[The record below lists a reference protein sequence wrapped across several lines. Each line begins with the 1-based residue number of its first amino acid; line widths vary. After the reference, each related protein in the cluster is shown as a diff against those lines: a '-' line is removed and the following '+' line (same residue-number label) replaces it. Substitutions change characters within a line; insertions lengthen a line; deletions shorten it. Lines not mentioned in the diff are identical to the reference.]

1 VICAFKTVRALV
13 ETHRRGAETGTIRAT
28 RRQASL
34 KVVMRVK
41 RQLMLVGSIATML
54 VGLGSTFLRPSRAQ
68 SALTL
73 ALEPVVSG
81 LSLPVFVTHAGDGSD
96 RLFIVEQEGRI
107 RVFQNGA
114 VLNAAF
120 LDIRPLVTS
129 GGERGF
135 LSVAFHPDYQ
145 NNRRF
150 FVNYTASRPNLKTI
164 IAEYRT
170 SAANPNVA
178 DTAERVLLEI
188 DQPFDNHNGGQLHF
202 GPDGY
207 LYIGMGDGGSA
218 GDPQNHAQNLNS
230 LLGKLLRIDVD
241 AAQPYV
247 SPSDNPFVGV
257 DGRDEIWAYGLRN
270 PWRFSFDRAN
280 GRLFLADVG
289 QSDLEEVDLITRGGN
304 YGWRIM
310 EGTNCYSPPAGC
322 NAAGLIL
329 PINDYGRS
337 LGSSV
342 TGGYVYR
349 GSQFPELAGIYI
361 FSDYGSSRIWGL
373 TETTRGTWTRSELLR
388 PDNLNIS
395 SFGEDEAGEIYV
407 VNHGGSIHHLRV
419 ANPQP
424 VPNSLTL
431 IPSSVHSDRFTSL
444 LSVVNREDT
453 LGDLRVTAYGENGL
467 VRGSLNLTLPPGGA
481 YRSGDILGDL
491 GLPLGSFGPI
501 TVEATNGRLFDAVSE
516 VASNGGTAGF
526 FSGQKVGNAST
537 GGLLAE
543 VIDSGD
549 RGTAG
554 TFRTNLGINNPGETQ
569 TSVQVSLFDG
579 NGSRQGTLTV
589 NVPARGMT
597 QINRIA
603 STLAGPGATLPVIG
617 YLLLS
622 CTQPIHA
629 WASKIDNRTDD
640 PSMQAALGDELSDT
654 GTKMLIPSVAG
665 TDPFK
670 SLLVVVN
677 RENEANQ
684 ILITAR
690 NSAGNVIGTLTR
702 TLLPAATFRDT
713 DILGEMG
720 APLGSFGPLTIESTN
735 GRLLSAVSEV
745 RSTDGTAGFFPA
757 VNTTQATL
765 RRIIAEAV
773 DTGDRGVPNTF
784 RTNLGL
790 NNPGPTAARVT
801 LQMVSDSG
809 ELLTTS
815 QVTTVPANGMV
826 QLNNILR
833 HPVFGLD
840 RAIST
845 AYLKISSD
853 QAIHAWA
860 SKINNGTNDPSILFA
875 TP

>member
-1 VICAFKTVRALV
+1 MAEAWRQEPSRPGNEEAALLKFVI
-13 ETHRRGAETGTIRAT
+13 
-28 RRQASL
+28 
-34 KVVMRVK
+34 RVK
-41 RQLMLVGSIATML
+41 RRLILLGTITMILV
-54 VGLGSTFLRPSRAQ
+54 VVCSTFLRPYRAQ

-73 ALEPVVSG
+73 VLDPVVSG
-81 LSLPVFVTHAGDGSD
+81 LTQPVFVTHAGDGSG
-96 RLFIVEQEGRI
+96 RLFIVEQAGRI
-107 RVFQNGA
+107 RIFHNGA
-114 VLNAAF
+114 LLSTAF

-129 GGERGF
+129 GGERGL
-135 LSVAFHPDYQ
+135 LSVAFHPGYQ

-164 IAEYRT
+164 IAEYQT
-170 SAANPNVA
+170 SAGNPNLA
-178 DTAERVLLEI
+178 NTAERVILEI

-207 LYIGMGDGGSA
+207 LYIGMGDGGSG
-218 GDPQNHAQNLNS
+218 GDPQNHGQNLNS

-241 AAQPYV
+241 AAQPYA

-257 DGRDEIWAYGLRN
+257 DGRDEVWAYGLRN
-270 PWRFSFDRAN
+270 PWRFSFDRDN

-289 QSDLEEVDLITRGGN
+289 QNALEEVDLVSRGGN

-310 EGTNCYSPPAGC
+310 EGTNCYSPSAGC
-322 NAAGLIL
+322 NTAGLIL

-337 LGSSV
+337 LGVSV

-349 GSQFPELAGIYI
+349 GSQFPELRGIYI
-361 FSDYGSSRIWGL
+361 FGDYGSARIWGL
-373 TETTRGTWTRSELLR
+373 AETTRGTWTRSEFLR
-388 PDNLNIS
+388 PSNFNIS

-407 VNHGGSIHHLRV
+407 VNHGGSIHRLRV

-424 VPNSLTL
+424 VANQLAL
-431 IPSSVHSDRFTSL
+431 IPSSARSDRFTSL

-453 LGDLRVTAYGENGL
+453 VSDVRVTAYQENGS
-467 VRGSLNLTLPPGGA
+467 VSGSLNVSLPPAGA
-481 YRSGDILGDL
+481 FRSTDILGDL
-491 GLPLGSFGPI
+491 SLPLGSFGPV
-501 TVEATNGRLFDAVSE
+501 TVESTNGRQLEVVSE
-516 VASNGGTAGF
+516 VTASGGTAGF
-526 FSGQKVGNAST
+526 FSGQSVGKAST
-537 GGLLAE
+537 ERLLAE

-549 RGTAG
+549 RGVAG
-554 TFRTNLGINNPGETQ
+554 TFRTNLGINNPGGTD
-569 TSVQVSLFDG
+569 TSVQVSLFDS
-579 NGSRQGTLTV
+579 NGSPRGALTF

-603 STLAGPGATLPVIG
+603 ATLAGPGAALPVVG
-617 YLLLS
+617 YLRLS
-622 CTQPIHA
+622 CPQPIHA
-629 WASKIDNRTDD
+629 WASKIDNGTDD
-640 PSMQAALGDELSDT
+640 PSMQVALGDELSDT

-665 TDPFK
+665 TDRFK

-677 RENEANQ
+677 RENDANQ

-690 NSAGNVIGTLTR
+690 NSDGGVIGTLAR
-702 TLLPAATFRDT
+702 MLLPSGSLRSA

-720 APLGSFGPLTIESTN
+720 APPGSFGPLTIESTS

-745 RSTDGTAGFFPA
+745 RSIDGTAGYFPA
-757 VNTTQATL
+757 VNIAQATL

-773 DTGDRGVPNTF
+773 DSGDKGVPNTF

-801 LQMVSDSG
+801 LQMIGDSG
-809 ELLTTS
+809 ELLATS
-815 QVTTVPANGMV
+815 QVTTVPAYGMV
-826 QLNNILR
+826 QLNSILR
-833 HPVFGLD
+833 HPVFGPNLG
-840 RAIST
+840 ISR
-845 AYLKISSD
+845 AYLKITSD

-860 SKINNGTNDPSILFA
+860 SKINNGTNDPSILQA